1 MIPVLILAAGQSS
14 RLRGRD
20 KLLEDVGGEPLLRR
34 HVRQALGLGGEVFVA
49 LAPGQDARVA
59 AIADLSATV
68 LEMPEASEGM
78 SGTLRGAVARLP
90 ECRAFIVVL
99 ADLVA
104 IEAKDLSAVH
114 DAYEANPDHLIWRG
128 ATKDDRPGHPIIF
141 AARLRPD
148 FAELS
153 GDGGGESLIKSLKS
167 QTFLVT
173 LDGDRARLDLDT
185 PEEWAAWRN
194 ASR

>member
-14 RLRGRD
+14 RMRARD

-49 LAPGQDARVA
+49 LAPGQNARVA
-59 AIADLSATV
+59 AIADLPATV
-68 LEMPEASEGM
+68 LEIPEASEGM

-90 ECRAFIVVL
+90 ECRAFMVML

-104 IEAKDLSAVH
+104 IDSEDLSAVH
-114 DAYEANPDHLIWRG
+114 DAYAANPDHLIWRG
-128 ATKDDRPGHPIIF
+128 ATTDGRPGHPIIF

-153 GDGGGESLIKSLKS
+153 GDSGGEALVNPLKT
-167 QTFLVT
+167 QTLLVT
-173 LDGDRARLDLDT
+173 IPDDRARLDLDT
-185 PEEWAAWRN
+185 PEDWVAWRN
-194 ASR
+194 TSR